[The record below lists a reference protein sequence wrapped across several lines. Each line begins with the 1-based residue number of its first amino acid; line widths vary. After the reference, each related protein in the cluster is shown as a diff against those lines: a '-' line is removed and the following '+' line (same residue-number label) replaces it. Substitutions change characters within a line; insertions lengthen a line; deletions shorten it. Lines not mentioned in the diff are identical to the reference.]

1 MNITKIANGWYSN
14 DSWETPTMPR
24 VLTVPEVAKELRLS
38 PDTVKKLL
46 NEGRLKGVRTGH
58 YSGKWRVSETAIEA
72 FLNGEAEKVSA

>member
-1 MNITKIANGWYSN
+1 
-14 DSWETPTMPR
+14 MPK

-58 YSGKWRVSETAIEA
+58 YSGEWWQDAHHYVPSDTDEVLKLIDET
-72 FLNGEAEKVSA
+72 LK

>member
-1 MNITKIANGWYSN
+1 
-14 DSWETPTMPR
+14 MPK